1 VEESYYDSEEIIE
14 DVLKIFTPALQTKA
28 IA

>member
-1 VEESYYDSEEIIE
+1 VEESFYDSEEIIE
-14 DVLKIFTPALQTKA
+14 GVLKIFTPALQTKA